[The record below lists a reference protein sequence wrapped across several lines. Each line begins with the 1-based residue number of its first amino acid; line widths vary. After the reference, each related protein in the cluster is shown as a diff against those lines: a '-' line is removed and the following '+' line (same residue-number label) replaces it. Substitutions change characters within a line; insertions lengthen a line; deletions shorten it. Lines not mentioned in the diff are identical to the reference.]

1 LVFGEPG
8 VGKSTFGAGWPA
20 PLFIDAEKRTEHL
33 DINRIEVDTWAEVL
47 GVMAEVSAK
56 KTPVKT
62 LVFDTVDH
70 MELMIYDQLC
80 KDYGCNSIEDYKKGF
95 GKIYTDSL
103 DQWRLFILELEKLR
117 DKGITCLL
125 LAHGHIK
132 TFRNPTGEDYDRW
145 QLKMNVKAAN
155 FLREKMDAV
164 GFAHFEDFTEED
176 NKKNHKAQT
185 TGDRMLA
192 FSHSPAYESKRGIN
206 LPDEVKLSYEAFME
220 GRKENG

>member
-1 LVFGEPG
+1 ME
-8 VGKSTFGAGWPA
+8 
-20 PLFIDAEKRTEHL
+20 
-33 DINRIEVDTWAEVL
+33 EVA
-47 GVMAEVSAK
+47 SK

-70 MELMIYDQLC
+70 MELMIYDHLC
-80 KDYGCNSIEDYKKGF
+80 SEKGVKSIEDYGGGF
-95 GKIYTDSL
+95 GKGYTAAL
-103 DQWRLFILELEKLR
+103 DQWRLFILSLEKLR

-145 QLKMNVKAAN
+145 QLKMNVKASN

-176 NKKNHKAQT
+176 NKKNHKAKT
-185 TGDRMLA
+185 TGDRMLS
-192 FSHSPAYESKRGIN
+192 FDHSPAYESKRGIN
-206 LPDEVKLSYEAFME
+206 LPDEVELSYEAFME
-220 GRKENG
+220 GREDG

>member
-1 LVFGEPG
+1 VFGEPG
-8 VGKSTFGAGWPA
+8 VGKSTFGSEWPS

-33 DINRIEVDTWAEVL
+33 DISRVEVDSWRDVL
-47 GVMAEVSAK
+47 GVMREVSQGESGF
-56 KTPVKT
+56 KT

-70 MELMIYDQLC
+70 MELMIYDHLC
-80 KDYGCNSIEDYKKGF
+80 KDGNVKTIEDYGGGYGKG
-95 GKIYTDSL
+95 YTAAL
-103 DQWRLFILELEKLR
+103 DQWRLFILGLEKLR
-117 DKGITCLL
+117 SQGITCLL

-176 NKKNHKAQT
+176 KKKNLKAHT

-192 FSHSPAYESKRGIN
+192 FSHSPAYESKQGIN
-206 LPDEVKLSYEAFME
+206 LPDEIELSYEAFRE
-220 GRKENG
+220 AREDG